1 MPPDNSYARS
11 RSSADAT
18 VLSNI
23 REGFAIPPRFR
34 VVGHER
40 IVRRVLRCNVHY
52 RVRTL
57 KQGATMELLPMTSF
71 PTSAPVQPRAEAHVV
86 ILDDDADLRALIGD
100 YLEKQGLSVT
110 LAANGQQLRTTLAAG
125 KVDAVVLDLMMP
137 GEDGLSILRDL
148 ADRPGAPSVLMLSA
162 MAADIDRIVG
172 LELGRTTTSPPVN
185 PRELLARLRAV
196 LRRRGT
202 SVPAD
207 GSAITRFA
215 GWTLDAQYY
224 TVRDAAGAEVEL
236 TSGEFKLLHALAV
249 RAGRVISREE
259 LLTALYGDEG
269 EAFDR
274 AIDVAVSRLRAKLMR
289 HDGDSLI
296 RTIRGEGYLFAAR
309 N

>member
-1 MPPDNSYARS
+1 
-11 RSSADAT
+11 
-18 VLSNI
+18 
-23 REGFAIPPRFR
+23 
-34 VVGHER
+34 
-40 IVRRVLRCNVHY
+40 
-52 RVRTL
+52 
-57 KQGATMELLPMTSF
+57 MELLPMTSF
-71 PTSAPVQPRAEAHVV
+71 PTSAAVQPRAEAHVV

-100 YLEKQGLSVT
+100 YLEKQGLGVT
-110 LAANGQQLRTTLAAG
+110 LAANGQQLRATLAAG

-172 LELGRTTTSPPVN
+172 LELGADDYLAKPVN

-202 SVPAD
+202 SAAAE

-289 HDGDSLI
+289 HDGDGLI

-309 N
+309 G